1 MNPDYFVYILANA
14 SRMLYVGVTNNLKR
28 RVYEH
33 RNQVI
38 PGYTSRYR
46 INRLIWF
53 EETPNVRAAITREKQ
68 IKGWIRAKKVVLIE
82 AQNPAWN
89 DLAAGWYDE
98 AITTEAN

>member
-1 MNPDYFVYILANA
+1 MSREYFVYILANA

-38 PGYTSRYR
+38 PGYTSRYG
-46 INRLIWF
+46 IKRLIYF
-53 EETPNVRAAITREKQ
+53 ETTPNVQAAITCEKQ

-82 AQNPAWN
+82 AQNP
-89 DLAAGWYDE
+89 
-98 AITTEAN
+98 T

>member
-14 SRMLYVGVTNNLKR
+14 SRMLYVGVSNNLKR

-33 RNQVI
+33 RTQVI

-53 EETPNVRAAITREKQ
+53 VETPAE
-68 IKGWIRAKKVVLIE
+68 
-82 AQNPAWN
+82 
-89 DLAAGWYDE
+89 
-98 AITTEAN
+98 